1 MAVRKVDRN
10 GETRLLID
18 IQYKTRDGK
27 RARFRKDAD
36 IQTMTAARAEEKR
49 YLVNIAQYGTPYEP
63 STAANDADANL
74 EAAPKKT
81 FAEVVDEF
89 RNTFMVTDLKVTSR
103 RGYNSVLRGTLVPRF
118 GIWEINQVDGKA
130 AADLDLELTKRKLSR
145 ATRNNNQVVLRSVL
159 RFAKTRGYIDDQ
171 PRNLP
176 RLKPV
181 GQQVL
186 EIPSDEQVDRI
197 IESAIES
204 HRLTFTLISDAG
216 LRPNEVRA
224 LRCKGVQLRWENG
237 EPIGGFITVREGRS
251 HGEIH
256 TPKTGQ
262 REIPISRDLARRLA
276 PVVQNASREKHV
288 ALNDDGD
295 PWGQHGI
302 DQAFGRTAERAGVE
316 GWSVYC
322 LRHYAITSWLRAG
335 IPVHVVQRMAG
346 HKNLSTTQR
355 YVHFLKGDLEEAAR
369 RLPTRLRGGGSNGT
383 AVS

>member
-1 MAVRKVDRN
+1 MPVRKVDRN
-10 GETRLLID
+10 GESRLLID
-18 IQYKTRDGK
+18 IQYKTPDGK
-27 RARFRKDAD
+27 RARFRTDAEL
-36 IQTMTAARAEEKR
+36 QTMTAARAEEKR
-49 YLVNIAQYGTPYEP
+49 YVLNIAQYGTPYEP
-63 STAANDADANL
+63 SATTNGADEPD
-74 EAAPKKT
+74 EAEPKKT
-81 FAEVVDEF
+81 FAEVVDEY
-89 RNTFMVTDLKVTSR
+89 RSTFMVTDLKVTSR

-118 GIWEINQVDGKA
+118 GEWSIDQINGKA
-130 AADLDLELTKRKLSR
+130 AADLDLELTKRKLGR

-159 RFAKTRGYIDDQ
+159 RFAKTRGYIEDQ

-197 IESAIES
+197 IESAIDS
-204 HRLTFTLISDAG
+204 HRLTFTLMSDAG

-224 LRCKGVQLRWENG
+224 LRCKGVQLKWEND

-251 HGEIH
+251 YGEIH
-256 TPKTGQ
+256 SPKTGQ
-262 REIPISRDLARRLA
+262 REIPISRDLARRHA

-288 ALNDDGD
+288 ACNDDGD

-302 DQAFGRTAERAGVE
+302 DQAFGRTAERAKVE

-322 LRHYAITSWLRAG
+322 LRHYAITSWPRAG

-346 HKNLSTTQR
+346 HVNLSTTQR
-355 YVHFLKGDLEEAAR
+355 YVHFLKG
-369 RLPTRLRGGGSNGT
+369 
-383 AVS
+383 